1 MDFLSLS
8 ILISVI
14 GIVFAVF
21 LIFNVFRNPEGE
33 EKIKKISLAIRQG
46 AQAFL
51 LREWKVMGV
60 IVLIFALIVA
70 LLINPY
76 VAISFI
82 FGNFLSALSGF
93 IGMSVATRANGR
105 TTYAAK
111 QSGGKAIDVAFTG
124 GAVMGITVTSLGV
137 LGLSIVYLFG
147 IKLIPNVGPLPLIT
161 GYSMGASF
169 VALFA
174 RVGGGIFTKAA
185 DVGAD
190 LVGKIE
196 AGIPEDDPRNP
207 AVIADNVGDNVG
219 DVAGMGADLYESFVG
234 SIVSSIVIAF
244 TFAFKSNI
252 SRESYIYFPFLIVSL
267 GLISSILGVLF
278 VKFSSKIIKSI
289 TPQFALTGGTI
300 FSAIIF
306 AILGFILTNIYI
318 KDLSPYFAVFL
329 GLISG
334 VVIGLITEY
343 YTGGNP
349 IKKIAEAATT
359 GTATNILAGFAIGM
373 ESTVL
378 PIIILSLSI
387 YGAYLFAGIYG
398 IALAG
403 VGMLATLGISL
414 SVDAYGPIADNAGG
428 IAEMS
433 HQDPSVRKITDS
445 LDAFGNTTAAMGKG
459 FAIGSAI
466 LTALALFVAYSQVAN
481 IDKIDLLKPNVV
493 SAMFIGGVLPFLFSG
508 YAISAVEKAAY
519 KMVEEVRRQFREIPG
534 LLEGKSEPDYK
545 RCVDISTIGAL
556 KEMIIPSIIVIASPF
571 IIVFLFGKDGL
582 GGFLAGSLVSGA
594 LLAILMAN
602 SGGAWDNAKK
612 LIEKGLYGGKGS
624 PAHKA
629 SVVGDTV
636 GDPFKDTAGPSINIL
651 LKLMS
656 IISLVFLPF
665 FLKILK

>member
-8 ILISVI
+8 ILVSVI
-14 GIVFAVF
+14 GIIFAVF

-51 LREWKVMGV
+51 LREWKAMGV
-60 IVLIFALIVA
+60 IVILFAVIVTILIS
-70 LLINPY
+70 PY

-124 GAVMGITVTSLGV
+124 GAVMGITVTSLGI

-278 VKFSSKIIKSI
+278 VKFSSKITKSI
-289 TPQFALTGGTI
+289 TPQSALTGGTI

-306 AILGFILTNIYI
+306 AILGFVLTNIYI

-534 LLEGKSEPDYK
+534 LLEGNAEPDYK

-602 SGGAWDNAKK
+602 AGGAWDNAKK

>member
-8 ILISVI
+8 ILVSVI
-14 GIVFAVF
+14 GIVFAIF

>member
-1 MDFLSLS
+1 MDFLFLS
-8 ILISVI
+8 IIVSVI

-33 EKIKKISLAIRQG
+33 EKIKKISIAIRQG

-51 LREWKVMGV
+51 IREWKVMGV

-289 TPQFALTGGTI
+289 TPQTALTGGTI

>member
-8 ILISVI
+8 ILVSVI
-14 GIVFAVF
+14 GIIFAVF

-51 LREWKVMGV
+51 LREWKAMGV
-60 IVLIFALIVA
+60 IVILFAVIVTILIS
-70 LLINPY
+70 PY

-124 GAVMGITVTSLGV
+124 GAVMGITVTSLGI

-289 TPQFALTGGTI
+289 TPQSALTGGTI

-306 AILGFILTNIYI
+306 AILGFVLTNIYI

-534 LLEGKSEPDYK
+534 LLEGNAEPDYK

-602 SGGAWDNAKK
+602 AGGAWDNAKK

>member
-1 MDFLSLS
+1 MDFLFLS
-8 ILISVI
+8 IIVSVI
-14 GIVFAVF
+14 GIVFAIF

-33 EKIKKISLAIRQG
+33 EKIKKISIAIRQG

-196 AGIPEDDPRNP
+196 ANIPEDDPRNP

-289 TPQFALTGGTI
+289 TPQTALTGGTI